1 MYVTKTAGCSYVPN
15 SGNIEDDL
23 TATQTALFTN
33 GPLAVAL
40 DANKLS
46 FRNMWVK
53 SAAFWTVEIE
63 FTGI

>member
-15 SGNIEDDL
+15 TGNIEDDL

-53 SAAFWTVEIE
+53 SAAF
-63 FTGI
+63 

>member
-15 SGNIEDDL
+15 TGNIEDDL

-46 FRNMWVK
+46 FRNMMVK
-53 SAAFWTVEIE
+53 STAFWTVEI
-63 FTGI
+63 